1 MELYPLAIQAIIY
14 LAITSN
20 FINALKIAK
29 KSFVEPEKNTF
40 ECTLSDIQNHCALN
54 ENNVECVREAC
65 NRCILLTAALN
76 PFAKYCYW
84 MTSCVCGIISD
95 PTCLDLISSDCY

>member
-1 MELYPLAIQAIIY
+1 MIFSMELYPLAIQAIIY

-40 ECTLSDIQNHCALN
+40 GKVLFLMDFHSFKIYNKLFFDI
-54 ENNVECVREAC
+54 REE
-65 NRCILLTAALN
+65 IEE
-76 PFAKYCYW
+76 
-84 MTSCVCGIISD
+84 
-95 PTCLDLISSDCY
+95 